1 MKVYKLER
9 FQFLPISIDH
19 AWNFFSSQ
27 KNLKE
32 ITPKYMKFIIT
43 YISGKEKM
51 YADQL
56 ISYIVNILP
65 GLPVRWTT
73 EITHVNEPLYFI
85 DEQRFGPYALWHHQH
100 HFKAVDSGV
109 KMTDIVN
116 YAIPLGIFG
125 RFANW
130 LFVSKKV
137 RAIFDYRFEV
147 LEKKFKK

>member
-1 MKVYKLER
+1 
-9 FQFLPISIDH
+9 
-19 AWNFFSSQ
+19 
-27 KNLKE
+27 
-32 ITPKYMKFIIT
+32 MKFIIT

-116 YAIPLGIFG
+116 YAIPLGIFE

>member
-19 AWNFFSSQ
+19 AWNFFSSP

-85 DEQRFGPYALWHHQH
+85 DEQRFGPYALWPHQH

-109 KMTDIVN
+109 EMTDIVN

-125 RFANW
+125 RFTNW

>member
-32 ITPKYMKFIIT
+32 ITPKYMKLIIT

-116 YAIPLGIFG
+116 YAIPLGIFE

>member
-32 ITPKYMKFIIT
+32 ITPKYMKLIIT

>member
-109 KMTDIVN
+109 EMTDIVN